1 MSMIDSEEHRRLLQ
15 SLQSMSRS
23 QLEQVRQR
31 ASYHLQ
37 HKTGAIESVEDE
49 DWLMLGILHELDR
62 RGLDARPIRLKKPAS
77 FAQYQTQSENVR
89 ALLLKAAPGLN
100 VLQRRALGQVASKEL
115 ARYLTWVD
123 VNRGSM
129 LMYVSKIPE
138 AIDAAYPGYMAAKM
152 LGLVVGAGV

>member
-1 MSMIDSEEHRRLLQ
+1 MTDEEHQQILRSMQ
-15 SLQSMSRS
+15 GMSRA

-31 ASYHLQ
+31 TAYYLQ
-37 HKTGAIESVEDE
+37 HKTAVTESVEEE

-62 RGLDARPIRLKKPAS
+62 RGLDARPIRLKKASS

-100 VLQRRALGQVASKEL
+100 ALQRRALGQVAGREL

-123 VNRGSM
+123 VNRESM
-129 LMYVSKIPE
+129 LMYVSRTPE

-152 LGLVVGAGV
+152 LGLVIGAEVR